1 MSESQARC
9 CPTCGGTQRPGRTT
23 FTVDFGTLFF
33 AVRDVP
39 AMICDQCGAE
49 WFSAST
55 VHELNRLAEEAKAK
69 DSQVEILSAGRL
81 ALQP

>member
-1 MSESQARC
+1 MSESQVRC
-9 CPTCGGTQRPGRTT
+9 CPTCGGSPRSGRTT

-49 WFSAST
+49 WFSPAT
-55 VHELNRLAEEAKAK
+55 VHELNRLAEEARAK
-69 DSQVEILSAGRL
+69 NSQVEILSAGRL
-81 ALQP
+81 ALQA

>member
-1 MSESQARC
+1 
-9 CPTCGGTQRPGRTT
+9 
-23 FTVDFGTLFF
+23 
-33 AVRDVP
+33 
-39 AMICDQCGAE
+39 MICDRCGAE